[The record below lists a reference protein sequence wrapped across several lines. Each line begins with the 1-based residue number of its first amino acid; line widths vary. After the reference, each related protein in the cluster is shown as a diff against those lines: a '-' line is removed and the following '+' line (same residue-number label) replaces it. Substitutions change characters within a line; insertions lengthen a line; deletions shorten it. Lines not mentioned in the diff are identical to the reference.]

1 MPIEYFSNLRRSG
14 KAGELTVETAMKT
27 LEFLQAAAYFER
39 SALLSLDSIRVNMLE
54 VFHYSDYRFCMAI
67 ASYRIILELLRSFDN
82 VDPKK
87 MTDAVRI
94 GASYFY
100 RLTRGPGVE
109 ELYDTMMKQQSRKGR
124 AVLKSCVKLLSLQHR
139 AAVRVNHPAR
149 KKARGEFEC
158 DESHA
163 AGEAAFSRA
172 APEAPDPL
180 ECDEGEERVSDL
192 LTC

>member
-1 MPIEYFSNLRRSG
+1 
-14 KAGELTVETAMKT
+14 
-27 LEFLQAAAYFER
+27 
-39 SALLSLDSIRVNMLE
+39 MLE
-54 VFHYSDYRFCMAI
+54 VFHHSDYRFCLAL
-67 ASYRIILELLRSFDN
+67 ASYRIILEILRSFDN

-87 MTDAVRI
+87 MTDAIRV

-100 RLTRGPGVE
+100 RLTNRDAGYE
-109 ELYDTMMKQQSRKGR
+109 DLYDTMMKQQSRKGR

-163 AGEAAFSRA
+163 AG
-172 APEAPDPL
+172 DPL